1 MKQKIL
7 FGLLA
12 LLLAGCASTLPPMP
26 PASPGLPATACNCTP
41 VDGIPPRPV
50 EKPLQLAIWSDL
62 PGWGSDDLLPAFDAF
77 VASCK
82 VLERQPTWNPV
93 CTSAKTAD
101 RSNLRDWFEAQLQPW
116 QLVNPDGSRDGLIT
130 GYYEPIIKGSRK
142 QSKLFPYPVFGP
154 PDDLIT
160 VDLVDIYPELKNMRL
175 RGRIE
180 GKKLVTYYSRA
191 EWSKQEGKRRDDVL
205 LWAADAVDLF
215 FMQIQGSGQVDLE
228 NDQRIRLSYADQNGH
243 PYKAIGRW
251 LADQGEMKIEQTSM
265 QGIKAWAAANPQR
278 LQQLLNANPSIVF
291 FREVPLTG
299 VGPPGALG
307 IALTPERSIAVDSR
321 TTPLGSLVWLST
333 TRPGSETPLQ
343 RVMLAQDTGGAIR
356 GPVRAD
362 FYWGSGP
369 AAGEVAG
376 RMKQKGQMWVLLPKA
391 YAPK

>member
-1 MKQKIL
+1 
-7 FGLLA
+7 
-12 LLLAGCASTLPPMP
+12 
-26 PASPGLPATACNCTP
+26 
-41 VDGIPPRPV
+41 
-50 EKPLQLAIWSDL
+50 
-62 PGWGSDDLLPAFDAF
+62 
-77 VASCK
+77 
-82 VLERQPTWNPV
+82 
-93 CTSAKTAD
+93 
-101 RSNLRDWFEAQLQPW
+101 
-116 QLVNPDGSRDGLIT
+116 
-130 GYYEPIIKGSRK
+130 
-142 QSKLFPYPVFGP
+142 
-154 PDDLIT
+154 
-160 VDLVDIYPELKNMRL
+160 
-175 RGRIE
+175 
-180 GKKLVTYYSRA
+180 
-191 EWSKQEGKRRDDVL
+191 
-205 LWAADAVDLF
+205 
-215 FMQIQGSGQVDLE
+215 
-228 NDQRIRLSYADQNGH
+228 
-243 PYKAIGRW
+243 
-251 LADQGEMKIEQTSM
+251 M

-321 TTPLGSLVWLST
+321 TTSLGSLVWLST